1 MIKIIDKNDMYFF
14 KKSSVCKVCSLQLH
28 GLPFDMTEF
37 RLSPDGLFHLRNR
50 AEISLMNPRQN
61 WSP

>member
-37 RLSPDGLFHLRNR
+37 RSSPDPWPFSSQEPG
-50 AEISLMNPRQN
+50 
-61 WSP
+61 